1 MLKIVEEK
9 KLQNKVLIH
18 VHINFIS
25 LQPLLQEY
33 QEYAETIDEVNDLGG
48 AYDNLQNPEMR
59 PSSPFRKIM
68 SKFNETK

>member
-1 MLKIVEEK
+1 MYI
-9 KLQNKVLIH
+9 IY
-18 VHINFIS
+18 FIT

-33 QEYAETIDEVNDLGG
+33 QEYAETIDEVNDLGE

-68 SKFNETK
+68 SKFKAIPE

>member
-1 MLKIVEEK
+1 
-9 KLQNKVLIH
+9 
-18 VHINFIS
+18 
-25 LQPLLQEY
+25 LLQEY

-68 SKFNETK
+68 SKLNETK